1 MQDEHENTSP
11 TCSSPPSL
19 APITQLDRQ
28 EAELRAEQ
36 RRIQIERANK
46 ILFDETDRVKG
57 FHSKML
63 LCDVLHENTQLQEVK
78 RQIEVLKRAQ
88 EQAYVEQQRQAL
100 EVRHRMNIM
109 LCAAGPHRAACNWI
123 TKAGDGWRRGN
134 SLVVRPSR
142 TQYGSQ
148 GVITKWPYSMRV

>member
-1 MQDEHENTSP
+1 MPSGNTHSGASYHTRAP
-11 TCSSPPSL
+11 PCVPPS
-19 APITQLDRQ
+19 PILSQTTQLDRQ

-63 LCDVLHENTQLQEVK
+63 LCDVMHENTQLQEVK

-100 EVRHRMNIM
+100 EVRRRVTARIPWQGVH
-109 LCAAGPHRAACNWI
+109 CAASSCSKEARECG
-123 TKAGDGWRRGN
+123 RRGT
-134 SLVVRPSR
+134 SRVVRPPVPVTR
-142 TQYGSQ
+142 QAQ
-148 GVITKWPYSMRV
+148 